1 MEGLQKFN
9 VNVAGDRKRKR
20 YFLGVCDTERERER
34 ERERKRGREKE
45 KERVVETDNKMNR

>member
-20 YFLGVCDTERERER
+20 YFLSVCDTERERER
-34 ERERKRGREKE
+34 ERARE